1 MVLKFQHT
9 GIVLTSVFNTGNTS
23 EFTMLS
29 KDFNKRVKTSEP
41 GLSFLVPIQKHKKG
55 YSSKDVSLGVKI
67 QSIQE

>member
-1 MVLKFQHT
+1 MAKNFST

-29 KDFNKRVKTSEP
+29 KDFNKRAKTFRTWS
-41 GLSFLVPIQKHKKG
+41 LSFCYPSKSTKG

-67 QSIQE
+67 Q